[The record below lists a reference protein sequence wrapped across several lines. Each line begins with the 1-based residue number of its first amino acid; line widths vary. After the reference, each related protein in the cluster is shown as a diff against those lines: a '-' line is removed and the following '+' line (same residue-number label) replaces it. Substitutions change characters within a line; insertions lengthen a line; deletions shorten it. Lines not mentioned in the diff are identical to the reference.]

1 MNQRISRR
9 GFMAAVPL
17 LPAAVAAASAKA
29 PAPYGPLPSER
40 QLRWHELDF
49 YAFIH
54 FSPNT
59 FMDKEWGNGDEDPSV
74 FNPTAFDADAIAASL
89 KAGGMAGAILTA
101 KHHDGFCLWQ
111 TPTTSARTRSR
122 TRSGATATKTPRCST
137 PLPSMRTRSP

>member
-9 GFMAAVPL
+9 DFMAAVPL

-40 QLRWHELDF
+40 HVRRPEVDF
-49 YAFIH
+49 YPLLH

-59 FMDKEWGNGDEDPSV
+59 FTDKEWGNGDEDPSV

-111 TPTTSARTRSR
+111 TATTEHSIRN
-122 TRSGATATKTPRCST
+122 
-137 PLPSMRTRSP
+137 SPWKGGQG